1 MLTAAVSAAVEIA
14 SKGRDS
20 MSRKVTLGGI
30 LTALCVV
37 LAYLAFYLPTGKLS
51 IYLLTSVVIAIAVV
65 ELGIKFSTVVYTA
78 SAILIFLLTGSINVL
93 LLFTLFFGS
102 YPLLKY
108 YIEKQRNAVIEM
120 LLKFSAFN
128 LIAIFVF
135 FIFKQLL
142 GVMPIRLND
151 LSIWMQIGIIFGAQV
166 VFLIYDYVL
175 SRLIDYYFNRIKP
188 GLHKK

>member
-1 MLTAAVSAAVEIA
+1 M
-14 SKGRDS
+14 
-20 MSRKVTLGGI
+20 
-30 LTALCVV
+30 TALCVV

-188 GLHKK
+188 GLHNK